1 MRFVHDGTKI
11 DLFFCE
17 NLIRTISKRYLSMC
31 EEFIS
36 KHDLMI
42 QNIGSRPNS
51 DIENKSKNFRGAGNQ
66 KGWEPLM

>member
-1 MRFVHDGTKI
+1 
-11 DLFFCE
+11 
-17 NLIRTISKRYLSMC
+17 MC

-42 QNIGSRPNS
+42 QNIDSRPNS